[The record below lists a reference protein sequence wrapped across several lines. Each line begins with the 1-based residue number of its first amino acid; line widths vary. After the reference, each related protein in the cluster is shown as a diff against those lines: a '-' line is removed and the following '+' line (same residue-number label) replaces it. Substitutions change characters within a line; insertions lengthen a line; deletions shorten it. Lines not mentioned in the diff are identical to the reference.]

1 MVTNQTTKENTII
14 EVDLDSDSG
23 ENTIMEV
30 QPGIEEEKQLSKL
43 DILKKLSPGSGL
55 REGLDDILNGGMGA
69 LIAVSNSNSSNI
81 FEGGFKVNCKFSPK
95 RLAELAKMDGA
106 IIVSN
111 DFKKI
116 LFANTLLVPDRSFD
130 TSETGTRHQAAERT
144 AKQIKGLVIAVS
156 ERRKVITAYYAN
168 ARYVLQN
175 TEDLLRRATET
186 LRILEKQREV
196 FDELLTNLNILEVTN
211 LVSIADISTI
221 LQRIEMIRKMADI
234 INEYI
239 VELGK
244 DGIIVR
250 MRMREVAKGI
260 EKEKDL
266 IIMDYIAEPE
276 KVRNFF
282 DNLSFEGLLDSEN
295 IARLLFG
302 EPSEIRITPKGYRIL
317 SKTSLSD
324 NELNNLI
331 VNFKNFDGILNAD
344 TEELKS
350 ILKSFTEGFQ
360 SELLKLKE
368 QIMVGRKI

>member
-1 MVTNQTTKENTII
+1 MVTNQNKEEKAILEVDEDSEESTII
-14 EVDLDSDSG
+14 
-23 ENTIMEV
+23 EV

-69 LIAVSNSNSSNI
+69 LIVVSNSNSSNI
-81 FEGGFKVNCKFSPK
+81 FEGGFKVNCKFTPK

-106 IIVSN
+106 IIVSH

-266 IIMDYIAEPE
+266 IIMDYIANPE

-302 EPSEIRITPKGYRIL
+302 EPSEIRITPKGWRIL

-324 NELNNLI
+324 NEINNLI
-331 VNFKNFDGILNAD
+331 TNFKNFDGIINAD
-344 TEELKS
+344 TEELKN
-350 ILKSFTEGFQ
+350 ILKSFTESFQ
-360 SELLKLKE
+360 SEIVKLKE